1 MTLDAT
7 LGMFE
12 IGILIAGVL
21 FGLITAQV
29 YIHHKTF
36 PDESKWIKYGLVTT
50 IWLLDMGHTICAF
63 HVIYFYTVI
72 HYGDYSSLEAMPDSM
87 PVLTV
92 IQGITII
99 IVQGYFTY
107 RIWRLTG
114 KPYIPAFIFFIMLCQ
129 LVASMAISSQVAIV
143 STKNLAK
150 FMKDWKWLYMVLLF
164 LRASTDL
171 IISGILVYYLV
182 KSRRSAMKRT
192 VAIIDKCIL
201 WAIETGIV
209 TSIVG
214 FLSVIF
220 FLASSTTYVWLGLLI
235 VTPKVFTNT
244 MLAKYTAVLSILAS
258 MTPLKTITSSMNSR
272 AILQNMHSSQTSGR
286 STSGDPNYPGIALQL
301 ASPRSPRPVNIAVHT
316 EVQIQADA
324 ERQWP
329 LPGSEPESVLE
340 MDPETQKSGYMAY

>member
-171 IISGILVYYLV
+171 MISGILVYYLV
-182 KSRRSAMKRT
+182 KSRRSAMRRT

-220 FLASSTTYVWLGLLI
+220 FLASSTTL
-235 VTPKVFTNT
+235 TPKVFTNT
-244 MLAKYTAVLSILAS
+244 MLAN
-258 MTPLKTITSSMNSR
+258 MNSR

-316 EVQIQADA
+316 EVQIQEDA

-340 MDPETQKSGYMAY
+340 MDSETQKSGYMAY

>member
-36 PDESKWIKYGLVTT
+36 PEESKWIKYGLVTT

-72 HYGDYSSLEAMPDSM
+72 HYGDYSSLESMPDSM

-99 IVQGYFTY
+99 TGCYSINQESSKIHG
-107 RIWRLTG
+107 RLE
-114 KPYIPAFIFFIMLCQ
+114 
-129 LVASMAISSQVAIV
+129 MAIYGPPCFESWYRYH
-143 STKNLAK
+143 NFWDLG
-150 FMKDWKWLYMVLLF
+150 LLF
-164 LRASTDL
+164 GEKSK
-171 IISGILVYYLV
+171 ISNE
-182 KSRRSAMKRT
+182 K
-192 VAIIDKCIL
+192 
-201 WAIETGIV
+201 
-209 TSIVG
+209 
-214 FLSVIF
+214 
-220 FLASSTTYVWLGLLI
+220 FLASSTTL
-235 VTPKVFTNT
+235 TPKVFTNT
-244 MLAKYTAVLSILAS
+244 MLAN
-258 MTPLKTITSSMNSR
+258 MNSR
-272 AILQNMHSSQTSGR
+272 AILQNMHSSQATGR
-286 STSGDPNYPGIALQL
+286 STSGDQNYPGIALQL

-316 EVQIQADA
+316 EVQIQEDA

-340 MDPETQKSGYMAY
+340 MDSETQKSGYMAY

>member
-171 IISGILVYYLV
+171 MISGILVYYLV
-182 KSRRSAMKRT
+182 KSRRSAMRRT

-220 FLASSTTYVWLGLLI
+220 FLASSTTL
-235 VTPKVFTNT
+235 TPKVFTNT
-244 MLAKYTAVLSILAS
+244 MLAKYTAVLC
-258 MTPLKTITSSMNSR
+258 KYD
-272 AILQNMHSSQTSGR
+272 
-286 STSGDPNYPGIALQL
+286 STKNN
-301 ASPRSPRPVNIAVHT
+301 NI
-316 EVQIQADA
+316 
-324 ERQWP
+324 
-329 LPGSEPESVLE
+329 
-340 MDPETQKSGYMAY
+340 

>member
-201 WAIETGIV
+201 WAIVSCFQYHIDTQSFYKYYACKHEFSGY
-209 TSIVG
+209 S
-214 FLSVIF
+214 
-220 FLASSTTYVWLGLLI
+220 
-235 VTPKVFTNT
+235 
-244 MLAKYTAVLSILAS
+244 AKYAFFSNIRKVNIWRPS
-258 MTPLKTITSSMNSR
+258 
-272 AILQNMHSSQTSGR
+272 
-286 STSGDPNYPGIALQL
+286 
-301 ASPRSPRPVNIAVHT
+301 SPRSPRPVNIAVHT
-316 EVQIQADA
+316 EVQIQEDA

-329 LPGSEPESVLE
+329 LPGSEPESGLE
-340 MDPETQKSGYMAY
+340 MDSETQKSGYMAY